1 FIYYLIN
8 CVPSVPFLT
17 QLTQLQ
23 LLPTSLFS
31 LSLSLS
37 SLTFP
42 FHSFFPP
49 IIQLSQETKIEMECM
64 EAKALKSSFS
74 SEIDRK
80 NVKTQGNDE
89 DLIWVD
95 AGLGC
100 DDFSIDQFFDLPNE
114 DNFNSDK
121 IGASLLEDEDEDEDE
136 DEEEE
141 KHSNSSTSLS
151 SSQDPFA
158 DSAHF
163 STHLAIPD
171 DDMQELELWSHLMD
185 DSVPEPT
192 LACPRPAT
200 VGQSYGT
207 GFGYVNRVEPY
218 VKQGVVRVSV
228 FPTAVPVKPRSKRPR
243 AVLNRTWFT
252 GSPPKAESSS
262 SSSPPSPVST
272 LWFAQPGHEM
282 GMGMCFTYGKPPMKK
297 QKKRPAV
304 LENGET
310 GLISPVQRRCSHC
323 QVTKTPQWRAGPNG
337 PKTLCNACGVRF
349 KSGRLFPEYRP
360 ACSPTF
366 SSEVHSN
373 SHRKVLEM
381 RRKKETTEPFTGLVQ
396 LVSSS

>member
-1 FIYYLIN
+1 
-8 CVPSVPFLT
+8 
-17 QLTQLQ
+17 
-23 LLPTSLFS
+23 
-31 LSLSLS
+31 
-37 SLTFP
+37 
-42 FHSFFPP
+42 
-49 IIQLSQETKIEMECM
+49 MECM
-64 EAKALKSSFS
+64 EARALKSSFS
-74 SEIDRK
+74 SEIDVK
-80 NVKTQGNDE
+80 NVNNQGICE
-89 DLIWVD
+89 DLWGD
-95 AGLGC
+95 AGLPC

-114 DNFNSDK
+114 DNFNCDK
-121 IGASLLEDEDEDEDE
+121 IGASLMEEEEEE
-136 DEEEE
+136 DEE
-141 KHSNSSTSLS
+141 KDSNSSSSLS
-151 SSQDPFA
+151 SSHDPFA

-192 LACPRPAT
+192 LACPRPTT
-200 VGQSYGT
+200 VGQNNGT
-207 GFGYVNRVEPY
+207 GFGYMNRAEPY

-272 LWFAQPGHEM
+272 LWFTQPGYE
-282 GMGMCFTYGKPPMKK
+282 MGMCFPFGKPPLKK
-297 QKKRPAV
+297 QKKEKRPV
-304 LENGET
+304 LFENGET
-310 GLISPVQRRCSHC
+310 GLNPPVQRRCSHC

-381 RRKKETTEPFTGLVQ
+381 RRKKETTEPFTGLVEP
-396 LVSSS
+396 VSSS